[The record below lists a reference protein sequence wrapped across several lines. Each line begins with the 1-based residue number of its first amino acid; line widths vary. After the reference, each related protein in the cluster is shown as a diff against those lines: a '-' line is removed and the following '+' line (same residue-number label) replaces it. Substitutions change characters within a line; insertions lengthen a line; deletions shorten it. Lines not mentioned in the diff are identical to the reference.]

1 VSHRNPATRAP
12 PPNREKIINRGG
24 SGQGPSLVSSGNNV
38 RPPPNRV
45 RPNYGQPNANGRPNL
60 IVANSPSQYPNHQEF
75 HNSPGSHDAVTAE
88 RDVIVK
94 DAYRQ
99 DTSVVIQW
107 DSDTNNILGFRVVY
121 RLFGDNTFQPGPPL
135 DPSEREFKIK
145 NVPAQVT
152 SGSAPQWTQ
161 RVDRFTGSFQE
172 SLVVCVVSLEESNVT
187 PETVPFSQCREIRT
201 EGQAS
206 THMDKIIIAAS
217 AAICGT
223 VVIAVVVFIC
233 CNRKRSAKS
242 EKLRLNNVLAPAVS
256 TTAASLA
263 GSQPQAMG
271 NMGLGMG
278 MSTGVKD
285 WDQMS
290 MYSSRSIPR
299 PRMFPDQRPGKTSTL
314 RLLSADV
321 CDRSDA
327 I

>member
-1 VSHRNPATRAP
+1 MSHRNPATRAP

-24 SGQGPSLVSSGNNV
+24 SNQGTSLLSSGNNV

-152 SGSAPQWTQ
+152 SGSAPQSTQ
-161 RVDRFTGSFQE
+161 RLDRVHWIVSGESGRLRRFVGGEQRHAGDGSVFA
-172 SLVVCVVSLEESNVT
+172 
-187 PETVPFSQCREIRT
+187 VPRNPNRRSGLDAHGQNHHRGQCRY
-201 EGQAS
+201 
-206 THMDKIIIAAS
+206 
-217 AAICGT
+217 
-223 VVIAVVVFIC
+223 
-233 CNRKRSAKS
+233 
-242 EKLRLNNVLAPAVS
+242 LRHRGHRRGGLHL
-256 TTAASLA
+256 L
-263 GSQPQAMG
+263 QP
-271 NMGLGMG
+271 
-278 MSTGVKD
+278 
-285 WDQMS
+285 
-290 MYSSRSIPR
+290 
-299 PRMFPDQRPGKTSTL
+299 
-314 RLLSADV
+314 
-321 CDRSDA
+321 
-327 I
+327 

>member
-1 VSHRNPATRAP
+1 
-12 PPNREKIINRGG
+12 
-24 SGQGPSLVSSGNNV
+24 
-38 RPPPNRV
+38 
-45 RPNYGQPNANGRPNL
+45 
-60 IVANSPSQYPNHQEF
+60 
-75 HNSPGSHDAVTAE
+75 
-88 RDVIVK
+88 
-94 DAYRQ
+94 
-99 DTSVVIQW
+99 
-107 DSDTNNILGFRVVY
+107 
-121 RLFGDNTFQPGPPL
+121 
-135 DPSEREFKIK
+135 
-145 NVPAQVT
+145 
-152 SGSAPQWTQ
+152 
-161 RVDRFTGSFQE
+161 
-172 SLVVCVVSLEESNVT
+172 
-187 PETVPFSQCREIRT
+187 
-201 EGQAS
+201 
-206 THMDKIIIAAS
+206 MDKIIIAAS